1 MILRPATSQ
10 QRVFMATEPTDQTIV
25 LNLLRGAVP
34 EKGDEL
40 CKLWT
45 EHRHAVEVA
54 ASGPGLTLNATSK
67 RIKFDTKTVDFFWL
81 MGFTA
86 WRAIEVYA
94 PALVLATSTGVSL
107 DEALQADHGRGQFE
121 FDFKQRIAAAMAL
134 QSANSTADIEWPQD
148 VPMPTSDRTSLGDAQ
163 EVAAFDLV
171 GLAFAFALL
180 HELKHVMFRAAGD
193 APAEGYEEEMAC
205 DIWARDM
212 MMSTLAQYAR
222 SEGHSFVQVAQKRAM
237 GISLAAI
244 IVHAM
249 TPPQAQ
255 WGNDDYPPIAERIRA
270 MIDGYNLSEGSPFW
284 TFTACLLIAILRQD
298 GRGLNFVAAS
308 NKEMVKGLLDLI
320 A

>member
-1 MILRPATSQ
+1 
-10 QRVFMATEPTDQTIV
+10 MATELSDQTIV

-45 EHRHAVEVA
+45 DHRHSVEVA
-54 ASGPGLTLNATSK
+54 ASGKGLTLNATSK

-81 MGFTA
+81 LGFSA

-107 DEALQADHGRGQFE
+107 EVALKADHGRGQFE
-121 FDFKQRIAAAMAL
+121 FDFKQRIAAAIAL
-134 QSANSTADIEWPQD
+134 QSAETTADIEWPQD
-148 VPMPTSDRTSLGDAQ
+148 IPLPTADRTSLCGAQ
-163 EVAAFDLV
+163 EMVAFDLV

-180 HELKHVMFRAAGD
+180 HELRHVMFRAAGD

-205 DIWARDM
+205 DTWAREM
-212 MMSTLAQYAR
+212 MMSNLAQYAR
-222 SEGHSFVQVAQKRAM
+222 SEGHSFAQVAQKRAM

-249 TPPQAQ
+249 TPPRAH
-255 WGNDDYPPIAERIRA
+255 WGNDDYPPIHERIRA

-284 TFTACLLIAILRQD
+284 TFTACLLVALLRQD
-298 GRGLNFVAAS
+298 GRYLDVIAIS
-308 NKEMVKGLLDLI
+308 DKSMVEGLLNLI
-320 A
+320 G